1 MKSSLFAAASMAA
14 LAALAAC
21 GDPTAPTEAA
31 AAPDAISARP
41 EAAPCPDDGPR
52 LPVTGICAGRAI
64 NYVDPEIGLVNETP
78 DGCSWGFTE
87 TPMPSGDEAIVHRVL
102 TCKDVTTTF
111 EFGAGAHSAALTYTA
126 SALYGGQVLGDEPIE
141 PIRIFM
147 VEPSDPQKVIRDL
160 VENAPEAERAK
171 CSVQAANAPG
181 WPKDAL
187 VMQFSAADRAKLPMD
202 EPVSMCGP
210 YGRDEDAATFW
221 RIFGGYAWFF
231 SLGQDTPDFDPGSF
245 MLFRKGADGAWAPA
259 A

>member
-1 MKSSLFAAASMAA
+1 MKPSHPLTASLTA
-14 LAALAAC
+14 LILLAAC
-21 GDPTAPTEAA
+21 GGETPPVETAASPE
-31 AAPDAISARP
+31 AISARP

-52 LPVTGICAGRAI
+52 LTVTGICAGRAI
-64 NYVDPEIGLVNETP
+64 NYVDPAIGLATETP
-78 DGCSWGFTE
+78 DGCTWGFNE
-87 TPMPSGDEAIVHRVL
+87 TPLPSGDEAIVYRVL
-102 TCKDVTTTF
+102 SCKGVTTAF
-111 EFGAGAHSAALTYTA
+111 EFGAGAHSAALTYTT
-126 SALYGGQVLGDEPIE
+126 SALYGGQIPGDEPIE
-141 PIRIFM
+141 PVRIFM

-187 VMQFSAADRAKLPMD
+187 VMQFSAADRAKLPMN

-245 MLFRKGADGAWAPA
+245 MLFRLGADGAWAPA

>member
-1 MKSSLFAAASMAA
+1 MKPSLSLAASLTALTLLVACGGQSPPAETAAATDA
-14 LAALAAC
+14 L
-21 GDPTAPTEAA
+21 
-31 AAPDAISARP
+31 SASP

-52 LPVTGICAGRAI
+52 LPVTGICAGRAV
-64 NYVDPEIGLVNETP
+64 NYVNPEIGLATETP
-78 DGCSWGFTE
+78 EGCTWGFTE
-87 TPMPSGDEAIVHRVL
+87 TPLPSGDEAIVYRVL
-102 TCKDVTTTF
+102 ACKGVTTAF

-126 SALYGGQVLGDEPIE
+126 SALQGDQAVGDAPIE
-141 PIRIFM
+141 PVRIFM
-147 VEPSDPQKVIRDL
+147 ADPADPQKVIRDL

-187 VMQFSAADRAKLPMD
+187 VMQFTEAERAALSMD

-210 YGRDEDAATFW
+210 YGRDEDATAFW

-245 MLFRKGADGAWAPA
+245 MLFTKGADGTWAPA